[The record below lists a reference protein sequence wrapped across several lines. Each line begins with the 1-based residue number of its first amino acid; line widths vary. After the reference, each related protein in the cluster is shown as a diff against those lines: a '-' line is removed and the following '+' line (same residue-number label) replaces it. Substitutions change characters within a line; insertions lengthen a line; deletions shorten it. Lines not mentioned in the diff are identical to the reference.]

1 MGMLSAI
8 DDPRARKSEAPPDD
22 DEHRREEAGR
32 EFTEWLFSDQPAPT
46 QEELDAVV
54 REWQG

>member
-1 MGMLSAI
+1 MSSAF

-22 DEHRREEAGR
+22 DERRREDAASEVS
-32 EFTEWLFSDQPAPT
+32 EWLFSDQPAPT
-46 QEELDAVV
+46 QDELDAIG

>member
-1 MGMLSAI
+1 MFSAL
-8 DDPRARKSEAPPDD
+8 DDPRACKCEAPAD
-22 DEHRREEAGR
+22 DEERRREEAAR
-32 EFTEWLFSDQPAPT
+32 EVTEWLFSDQPAPT